1 MCPKWVPD
9 TLSALATALPQGV
22 TLEAPVVADTQ
33 YGESSKTVEDALAS
47 LQAYVRDNQIV
58 DGGLGRE
65 VWFQSSSSKP
75 AKDQERSTKKVK
87 MPYLVVILKWAG
99 ASGAAPAWT
108 GVTAFMVT
116 KKAERR
122 IFARPGRTPG
132 KDYD

>member
-1 MCPKWVPD
+1 MKRGG
-9 TLSALATALPQGV
+9 LAALLGIALA
-22 TLEAPVVADTQ
+22 
-33 YGESSKTVEDALAS
+33 
-47 LQAYVRDNQIV
+47 
-58 DGGLGRE
+58 
-65 VWFQSSSSKP
+65 
-75 AKDQERSTKKVK
+75 VK

-122 IFARPGRTPG
+122 ISARPGRTPE